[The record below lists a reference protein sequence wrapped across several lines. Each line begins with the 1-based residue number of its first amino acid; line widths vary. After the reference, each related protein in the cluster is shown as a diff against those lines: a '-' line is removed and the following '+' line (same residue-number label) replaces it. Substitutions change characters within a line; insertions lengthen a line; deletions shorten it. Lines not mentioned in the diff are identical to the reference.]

1 MSLAEKEIYRFGHF
15 TLDLTERV
23 LSCEGMPVSLTPK
36 AFDTLL
42 CLVRNHGH
50 VLTKDELLKQ
60 VWPDTFVEE
69 VNLAVNISVIRKALG
84 ENPQDCRYIATVP
97 GRGYRFVA
105 EVSDFVTHNGNGSLA
120 VTSAPPV
127 SVLPGGEPEVGSV
140 EAGGANK
147 AEVAVFTYPKPPVA
161 VPSAVTILFL
171 IIAAFGGY
179 LWNRHDSATPTASAT
194 TSIAV
199 LPFTDLSP
207 GRDQE
212 YFSDGLAEELI
223 NDLTKVSGLNVVG
236 RSSSFQFKGRNED
249 LRSVGR
255 KLGVAN
261 VLEGSIQR
269 EGNRVRVR
277 AELVQVQDGFQLWAE
292 SYDRKIDDIFEMQD
306 EIAGSVTGALQ
317 LKLLGAKAGANAS
330 RERSPNGAAYEAFLH
345 ARYFVTR
352 GRDKADLENAL
363 VYCEQAI
370 SLDSKYASAWAMRS
384 YILDTMAD
392 VELREPATAF
402 RMAREDAERSIEL
415 DSNGVEGYLA
425 LAWVQI
431 NRDWNWEGAEL
442 SLNKAAQLEPG
453 SASVLRFRSF
463 LAHSHGRLNEA
474 IAFHEQALAI
484 DPLLAS
490 SHSYLAFLLYC
501 SGDYD
506 KAEASARKALELNP
520 QKTYDHFTLGEILI
534 AQGHAQQ
541 ALVELQQEP
550 APFWRLTGEALAY
563 RALGRSHN
571 ADAALTELINHHQKY
586 MAYQIAEIYAD
597 RGDAD
602 RAFQWLN
609 RAYEQRD
616 AGMRNLKIDPLL
628 QPIRND
634 PRYAELLKKM
644 NLSS

>member
-1 MSLAEKEIYRFGHF
+1 
-15 TLDLTERV
+15 
-23 LSCEGMPVSLTPK
+23 
-36 AFDTLL
+36 
-42 CLVRNHGH
+42 
-50 VLTKDELLKQ
+50 
-60 VWPDTFVEE
+60 
-69 VNLAVNISVIRKALG
+69 
-84 ENPQDCRYIATVP
+84 
-97 GRGYRFVA
+97 
-105 EVSDFVTHNGNGSLA
+105 
-120 VTSAPPV
+120 
-127 SVLPGGEPEVGSV
+127 
-140 EAGGANK
+140 
-147 AEVAVFTYPKPPVA
+147 
-161 VPSAVTILFL
+161 VTILFL

-223 NDLTKVSGLNVVG
+223 NDLTKVSGLKVVG
-236 RSSSFQFKGRNED
+236 RSSSFQFRGRNED
-249 LRSVGR
+249 LRSVGK

-269 EGNRVRVR
+269 EGDRVRIR
-277 AELVQVQDGFQLWAE
+277 AELVQVRDGFQLWAE

-317 LKLLGAKAGANAS
+317 LKLLGAKAGAS

-352 GRDKADLENAL
+352 GRDKADLDNAL
-363 VYCEQAI
+363 AFCEQAI
-370 SLDSKYASAWAMRS
+370 SLDPKYASAWAMRS

-392 VELREPATAF
+392 VELREPATTF
-402 RMAREDAERSIEL
+402 RMAREDAERAIEL

-431 NRDWNWEGAEL
+431 NRDWDWEGAEL
-442 SLNKAAQLEPG
+442 SLNKAAQVEPG
-453 SASVLRFRSF
+453 SASLLRFRSF
-463 LAHSHGRLNEA
+463 LAHSLGRLNEA
-474 IAFHEQALAI
+474 IAFHEQALAV

-501 SGDYD
+501 AGDYD

-520 QKTYDHFTLGEILI
+520 QKTYDHFTLGEIQV
-534 AQGHAQQ
+534 AQGRPQQ

-563 RALGRSHN
+563 RALGRTHD
-571 ADAALTELINHHQKY
+571 ADSALTRLINDHQKY
-586 MAYQIAEIYAD
+586 MAYQIAEIYSD

-628 QPIRND
+628 LPIRDD
-634 PRYAELLKKM
+634 PRYVELLRKM
-644 NLSS
+644 NLPTSP

>member
-1 MSLAEKEIYRFGHF
+1 MSLAEKEIYTFGHF

-69 VNLAVNISVIRKALG
+69 VNLAVNISVIRKSLG
-84 ENPQDCRYIATVP
+84 ENPQDCLYIATVP

-105 EVSDFVTHNGNGSLA
+105 EVSNVVTHNGNGTLA
-120 VTSAPPV
+120 VTSAVPV
-127 SVLPGGEPEVGSV
+127 SVSPGGEQEVGSI

-147 AEVAVFTYPKPPVA
+147 ADVPVFTYPKPPVA

-171 IIAAFGGY
+171 IAAAFGGY
-179 LWNRHDSATPTASAT
+179 LWNPHDSATPSASAM

-223 NDLTKVSGLNVVG
+223 NDLTKVSGLKVVG

-277 AELVQVQDGFQLWAE
+277 AELVQVRDGFQLWAE
-292 SYDRKIDDIFEMQD
+292 SYDRKIDDIFEIQD

-370 SLDSKYASAWAMRS
+370 SLDPKYASAWAMRS

-402 RMAREDAERSIEL
+402 RMAREDAERAIEL

-463 LAHSHGRLNEA
+463 LAHSRGRLNEA

-501 SGDYD
+501 AGDYD

-520 QKTYDHFTLGEILI
+520 QKTYDHFTLGEILV
-534 AQGHAQQ
+534 ARGQASQ
-541 ALVELQQEP
+541 ALVELQLEP

-563 RALGRSHN
+563 RAVGRTHD
-571 ADAALTELINHHQKY
+571 ADSALTRLINDHQKY

-609 RAYEQRD
+609 RAYDQRD

-628 QPIRND
+628 QRIRED

>member
-1 MSLAEKEIYRFGHF
+1 LLRFPAAA
-15 TLDLTERV
+15 TAL
-23 LSCEGMPVSLTPK
+23 LS
-36 AFDTLL
+36 
-42 CLVRNHGH
+42 
-50 VLTKDELLKQ
+50 
-60 VWPDTFVEE
+60 E
-69 VNLAVNISVIRKALG
+69 VGNFA
-84 ENPQDCRYIATVP
+84 
-97 GRGYRFVA
+97 
-105 EVSDFVTHNGNGSLA
+105 THNGNGSLA
-120 VTSAPPV
+120 DTSAASV
-127 SVLPGGEPEVGSV
+127 SGLLIQDQEASSV
-140 EAGGANK
+140 ATRGANK
-147 AEVAVFTYPKPPVA
+147 VDVPVFSYPKPLIG
-161 VPSAVTILFL
+161 VPSAVVFLFL
-171 IIAAFGGY
+171 IAAAFGGY
-179 LWNRHDSATPTASAT
+179 LWNRHDRATLPTSATA
-194 TSIAV
+194 SIAV

-223 NDLTKVSGLNVVG
+223 NDLSKVSGLKVVG

-269 EGNRVRVR
+269 EGDRVRVR
-277 AELVQVQDGFQLWAE
+277 AELVQAQDGFQLWAE

-306 EIAGSVTGALQ
+306 EIARSVTDALQ
-317 LKLLGAKAGANAS
+317 LKLLGANEGASAA
-330 RERSPNGAAYEAFLH
+330 RERSPNGAAYEALLH

-352 GRDKADLENAL
+352 GRDKSDLDDAL
-363 VYCEQAI
+363 VYCEHAI
-370 SLDSKYASAWAMRS
+370 SLDPKYASAWAMRS

-402 RMAREDAERSIEL
+402 RMAREDAERAIEL
-415 DSNGVEGYLA
+415 DSNGAEGYLA

-453 SASVLRFRSF
+453 SASLLRFRSF
-463 LAHSHGRLNEA
+463 LAHSLGRLHEA

-490 SHSYLAFLLYC
+490 SHSYLAFLLY
-501 SGDYD
+501 SAGDYN
-506 KAEASARKALELNP
+506 KAEASARRALELNP
-520 QKTYDHFTLGEILI
+520 QKTYDHFILGEILV
-534 AQGHAQQ
+534 AQGRAQQ
-541 ALVELQQEP
+541 ALVELQHEP
-550 APFWRLTGEALAY
+550 ATFWRLTGEALAY
-563 RALGRSHN
+563 RALGRSHE
-571 ADAALTELINHHQKY
+571 ADAALTELINDHQKY

-609 RAYEQRD
+609 RAYEQCD

-628 QPIRND
+628 QRIRND
-634 PRYAELLKKM
+634 PRYVELLRKM
-644 NLSS
+644 NLPTSA

>member
-15 TLDLTERV
+15 TLDPTERV
-23 LSCEGMPVSLTPK
+23 LSCEGTPVSLTPK

-84 ENPQDCRYIATVP
+84 ENPQDCHYIATVP

-105 EVSDFVTHNGNGSLA
+105 EVCNSVVHSGNGSL
-120 VTSAPPV
+120 VETSAPPV
-127 SVLPGGEPEVGSV
+127 SAWPGEEQAVGSV
-140 EAGGANK
+140 EAGDANK
-147 AEVAVFTYPKPPVA
+147 VDVAVFTYPKPSVA
-161 VPSAVTILFL
+161 VPSAVMVLFL
-171 IIAAFGGY
+171 IAATFAGY
-179 LWNRHDSATPTASAT
+179 LWNRHDRATLSMSDT

-223 NDLTKVSGLNVVG
+223 NDLTKVSGLKVVG

-269 EGNRVRVR
+269 EGDRVRVR
-277 AELVQVQDGFQLWAE
+277 AELVHPQDGFQLWAD
-292 SYDRKIDDIFEMQD
+292 SYDRKIEDVFEMQD
-306 EIAGSVTGALQ
+306 EIARSVTGALQ
-317 LKLLGAKAGANAS
+317 LKLLGPKEGAS
-330 RERSPNGAAYEAFLH
+330 LTRERSPNGAAYEAFLH

-352 GRDKADLENAL
+352 GRDKADLDNAL
-363 VYCEQAI
+363 AFCEQAI
-370 SLDSKYASAWAMRS
+370 SLDPKYASAWAMRS

-392 VELREPATAF
+392 VEMREPATAF
-402 RMAREDAERSIEL
+402 RMAREDAERAIEL

-431 NRDWNWEGAEL
+431 NRDWDWEGAEL

-453 SASVLRFRSF
+453 SASLLRFRSF
-463 LAHSHGRLNEA
+463 LAHSLGRLNEA

-501 SGDYD
+501 AGDYD
-506 KAEASARKALELNP
+506 KAQASARRALELNP
-520 QKTYDHFTLGEILI
+520 QKTYDHFTLGEILV
-534 AQGHAQQ
+534 AKGRALQ
-541 ALVELQQEP
+541 ALVELRNEP

-563 RALGRSHN
+563 RALGRTHD
-571 ADAALTELINHHQKY
+571 ADTVLTKLINDHQKY

-628 QPIRND
+628 RRIRND
-634 PRYAELLKKM
+634 PRYTELLKKM
-644 NLSS
+644 NLPS

>member
-1 MSLAEKEIYRFGHF
+1 MSLTEKEIYRFGHF
-15 TLDLTERV
+15 ILDPTERV

-50 VLTKDELLKQ
+50 ILTKDELLKE

-105 EVSDFVTHNGNGSLA
+105 EVCNFVTHDGNGSLA
-120 VTSAPPV
+120 DTSAPPG
-127 SVLPGGEPEVGSV
+127 SVWPGEEQAVGSGEVGSPSKV
-140 EAGGANK
+140 D
-147 AEVAVFTYPKPPVA
+147 VAVFTYPKPLVA
-161 VPSAVTILFL
+161 VPSAVVVLSL
-171 IIAAFGGY
+171 IAAAFGSY
-179 LWNRHDSATPTASAT
+179 LWNRHDSATPSTSAT

-223 NDLTKVSGLNVVG
+223 NDLTKVSGLKVVG

-255 KLGVAN
+255 KLGVTN

-269 EGNRVRVR
+269 EGDRVRVR
-277 AELVQVQDGFQLWAE
+277 AELVQAQDGFQLWAE

-306 EIAGSVTGALQ
+306 EIARSVTGALQ
-317 LKLLGAKAGANAS
+317 LKLLGPKEGASAT

-352 GRDKADLENAL
+352 GRDKADLDNAL
-363 VYCEQAI
+363 AFCEQAI
-370 SLDSKYASAWAMRS
+370 SLDPKYASAWAMRS

-402 RMAREDAERSIEL
+402 RMAREDAERAIEL

-453 SASVLRFRSF
+453 SASVLRVRSF
-463 LAHSHGRLNEA
+463 LAHSLGRLNEA

-501 SGDYD
+501 AGDYD

-520 QKTYDHFTLGEILI
+520 QKTYDHFTLGEILV

-541 ALVELQQEP
+541 ALVELQNEP

-563 RALGRSHN
+563 RALGRTHE
-571 ADAALTELINHHQKY
+571 AEAALTQLINDHQKY
-586 MAYQIAEIYAD
+586 MAYQIVEIYAD

-628 QPIRND
+628 QHIRND
-634 PRYAELLKKM
+634 PRYSELLKKM
-644 NLSS
+644 NLPS

>member
-23 LSCEGMPVSLTPK
+23 LSCEGIPVSLTPK

-50 VLTKDELLKQ
+50 VLSKDELLKQ

-105 EVSDFVTHNGNGSLA
+105 EVSNFVAHNGNGSLA
-120 VTSAPPV
+120 DSFRTPA
-127 SVLPGGEPEVGSV
+127 SVLPGEQLAVGTV
-140 EAGGANK
+140 ETGSASKLDVG
-147 AEVAVFTYPKPPVA
+147 VFTYPKPLVA
-161 VPSAVTILFL
+161 VPSVVVVVFL
-171 IIAAFGGY
+171 IAAAFGAY
-179 LWNRHDSATPTASAT
+179 LWNRHDRGTPSTSAT

-223 NDLTKVSGLNVVG
+223 NDLTKVSGLKVVG
-236 RSSSFQFKGRNED
+236 RSSSFQFKGKNED
-249 LRSVGR
+249 LRNVGR

-269 EGNRVRVR
+269 EGDRVRVQ
-277 AELVQVQDGFQLWAE
+277 AELVQAQDGFQLWAE
-292 SYDRKIDDIFEMQD
+292 TYDRKIDDVFEMQD
-306 EIAGSVTGALQ
+306 EIAHSVTGALQ
-317 LKLLGAKAGANAS
+317 LKLLGPKEGASAT
-330 RERSPNGAAYEAFLH
+330 RERSPNGAAYEAFLR

-352 GRDKADLENAL
+352 GRDKADLDNAL
-363 VYCEQAI
+363 AFCEQAI
-370 SLDSKYASAWAMRS
+370 SLDPKYASAWAMRS

-392 VELREPATAF
+392 VELRDPATAF
-402 RMAREDAERSIEL
+402 RMAREDAERAIEL

-453 SASVLRFRSF
+453 SASVLRVRSF
-463 LAHSHGRLNEA
+463 LAHSLGRLNEA

-501 SGDYD
+501 AGDYD

-520 QKTYDHFTLGEILI
+520 QKTYDHFTLGEILV

-541 ALVELQQEP
+541 ALVELQNEP

-563 RALGRSHN
+563 RALGRTHE
-571 ADAALTELINHHQKY
+571 AEAALTQLINDHQKY
-586 MAYQIAEIYAD
+586 MAYQIVEIYAD

-628 QPIRND
+628 QHIRND
-634 PRYAELLKKM
+634 PRYSELLKKM
-644 NLSS
+644 NLPS

>member
-15 TLDLTERV
+15 TLDPTERV
-23 LSCEGMPVSLTPK
+23 LSCEGTPVSLTPK

-97 GRGYRFVA
+97 GRGYRFVG
-105 EVSDFVTHNGNGSLA
+105 EVCNFVAHNENRSL
-120 VTSAPPV
+120 VETSAPPV
-127 SVLPGGEPEVGSV
+127 SALPDEEQAVGSV
-140 EAGGANK
+140 EAGDANK
-147 AEVAVFTYPKPPVA
+147 VDVAVFTYPKSPVA
-161 VPSAVTILFL
+161 VPSAVMVLFL
-171 IIAAFGGY
+171 IAATFAGY
-179 LWNRHDSATPTASAT
+179 LWNRHDRAMVSTSDT

-223 NDLTKVSGLNVVG
+223 NDLTKVSGLKVVG
-236 RSSSFQFKGRNED
+236 HSSSFQFKGRNED

-269 EGNRVRVR
+269 EGDRVRVR
-277 AELVQVQDGFQLWAE
+277 AELVHAQDGFQLWAD
-292 SYDRKIDDIFEMQD
+292 SYDRKIEDVFEMQD
-306 EIAGSVTGALQ
+306 EIARSVTGALQ
-317 LKLLGAKAGANAS
+317 LKLLGPKEGAS
-330 RERSPNGAAYEAFLH
+330 LTRERSPNGAAYEAFLH

-352 GRDKADLENAL
+352 GRDKADLDNAL
-363 VYCEQAI
+363 VFCEQAI
-370 SLDSKYASAWAMRS
+370 SLDPKYASAWAMRS

-392 VELREPATAF
+392 VEMREPVTAF
-402 RMAREDAERSIEL
+402 RMAREDAERAIEL

-431 NRDWNWEGAEL
+431 NRDWDWEGAEL

-453 SASVLRFRSF
+453 SASLLRFRSF
-463 LAHSHGRLNEA
+463 LAHSRGRLNEA

-501 SGDYD
+501 AGDYD
-506 KAEASARKALELNP
+506 KAQASARRALELNP
-520 QKTYDHFTLGEILI
+520 QKTYDHFTLGEILV
-534 AQGHAQQ
+534 AQGRAQQ
-541 ALVELQQEP
+541 ALVELQKEP

-563 RALGRSHN
+563 RALGRTQD
-571 ADAALTELINHHQKY
+571 ADATQKKLINDHQKY

-628 QPIRND
+628 QRIRND
-634 PRYAELLKKM
+634 PRYTELLKKM
-644 NLSS
+644 SLPI